1 MGVEARSGKDHNPQD
16 CLVLLVDHQPLYL
29 EALSSIVGA
38 IQRLRVVTHALGSLE
53 GLEHI
58 DPDVIVIDP
67 CTGGAFS
74 TEHLKTAKRLWP
86 LSRLMVLTDCN
97 EPDAVVSALAYGAH
111 SYLLKS
117 ESVDTVR
124 AAIELL
130 CGGAA
135 AFSFPVAV
143 VMAAKVTPPLVAPSL
158 PAPAARGLSPR
169 EVEILHLVA
178 RGLTDPEIGRLRNI
192 SPRTVQRH
200 ITNILNKLN
209 CRNRSHAVAQVIGA
223 APRLSLVRPRS
234 PTLEDREDE
243 REEAGQRAP

>member
-1 MGVEARSGKDHNPQD
+1 MEDQARSEDGNGAQD

-29 EALSSIVGA
+29 DALSGVLGA
-38 IQRLRVVTHALGSLE
+38 IQRLRVITQAIDSLE
-53 GLEHI
+53 GLESVE
-58 DPDVIVIDP
+58 PDVIVMDP

-86 LSRLMVLTDCN
+86 LARLMVLTDCN

-111 SYLLKS
+111 SFLLKS
-117 ESVDTVR
+117 ESVDTIR
-124 AAIELL
+124 AAVELL

-135 AFSFPVAV
+135 AFSLPVAV
-143 VMAAKVTPPLVAPSL
+143 LMAVKVTPPLVATSL

-169 EVEILHLVA
+169 EVEILQLVA
-178 RGLTDPEIGRLRNI
+178 RGLTDAEIAGLIKI

-223 APRLSLVRPRS
+223 APPLSLVRPRS
-234 PTLEDREDE
+234 HVIEGREVGE
-243 REEAGQRAP
+243 SAL

>member
-1 MGVEARSGKDHNPQD
+1 MGDQARSEDGQND

-29 EALSSIVGA
+29 DALSSVVGT
-38 IQRLRVVTHALGSLE
+38 IQRLRVVTHAFDSLE
-53 GLEHI
+53 GLESF

-74 TEHLKTAKRLWP
+74 TEHLKTVKRLWP

-111 SYLLKS
+111 SFLLKS
-117 ESVDTVR
+117 ESIDTVR
-124 AAIELL
+124 AAVELL

-135 AFSFPVAV
+135 AFSLPVAV
-143 VMAAKVTPPLVAPSL
+143 VMAAKVTPPLVTPSL
-158 PAPAARGLSPR
+158 PAPATRGLSPR
-169 EVEILHLVA
+169 EVEMLQLVA
-178 RGLTDPEIGRLRNI
+178 RGLTDAEIGRLTRI

-209 CRNRSHAVAQVIGA
+209 CRNRSHAVALVIGA
-223 APRLSLVRPRS
+223 PPPLSLVRP
-234 PTLEDREDE
+234 TIDDVEL
-243 REEAGQRAP
+243 GQAARQ

>member
-1 MGVEARSGKDHNPQD
+1 MGAQARSGEAFNPQD
-16 CLVLLVDHQPLYL
+16 CIVLLVDHQPLYL
-29 EALSSIVGA
+29 EALSSVVGA
-38 IQRLRVVTHALGSLE
+38 IQRLRVVTQPLDDLE
-53 GLEHI
+53 GLEEVE
-58 DPDVIVIDP
+58 PDVIVMDP

-111 SYLLKS
+111 SFLLKS
-117 ESVDTVR
+117 ESVDTIRTAV
-124 AAIELL
+124 ELL
-130 CGGAA
+130 AGGAA

-143 VMAAKVTPPLVAPSL
+143 VMAAKVTPPLAAPSL

-169 EVEILHLVA
+169 EVEILQLVS
-178 RGLTDPEIGRLRNI
+178 RGLTDAEIGRMINI

-209 CRNRSHAVAQVIGA
+209 CKNRSHAVAQVIGA
-223 APRLSLVRPRS
+223 PPPLSLVRPS
-234 PTLEDREDE
+234 SH
-243 REEAGQRAP
+243 G

>member
-1 MGVEARSGKDHNPQD
+1 MVGDQPSLEDHKD

-29 EALSSIVGA
+29 EALSSVVGT
-38 IQRLRVVTHALGSLE
+38 IKRLQVVTHPFDGLE
-53 GLEHI
+53 GLKNI

-67 CTGGAFS
+67 CRGGAFS
-74 TEHLKTAKRLWP
+74 TEYLKTVKRLWP

-111 SYLLKS
+111 SFLLKS
-117 ESVDTVR
+117 ESVDTIR
-124 AAIELL
+124 AAVELL

-135 AFSFPVAV
+135 AFSLPVAV
-143 VMAAKVTPPLVAPSL
+143 VMAAKVAPTAYVVPSL

-169 EVEILHLVA
+169 EVEILQLVA
-178 RGLTDPEIGRLRNI
+178 RGLTDAEIGDLTNI

-209 CRNRSHAVAQVIGA
+209 CKNRSHAVAQVIGS
-223 APRLSLVRPRS
+223 PPPLSLVRPAIDT
-234 PTLEDREDE
+234 PEGA
-243 REEAGQRAP
+243 EASESAL

>member
-1 MGVEARSGKDHNPQD
+1 MGDQARLEDGNNPED

-29 EALSSIVGA
+29 EALSSVVGA

-53 GLEHI
+53 GLQNV

-74 TEHLKTAKRLWP
+74 TDHLKTAKRLWP
-86 LSRLMVLTDCN
+86 LSRVMVLTDCN
-97 EPDAVVSALAYGAH
+97 EPDVVVSALAYGAH
-111 SYLLKS
+111 SFLLKS
-117 ESVDTVR
+117 ESIDTIR
-124 AAIELL
+124 AAVELL

-135 AFSFPVAV
+135 AFSLPVAV

-169 EVEILHLVA
+169 EVEILQLVA
-178 RGLTDPEIGRLRNI
+178 RGLTDAEIGRLSAI

-223 APRLSLVRPRS
+223 APPLSLVRPRS
-234 PTLEDREDE
+234 HTMEDLEVGE
-243 REEAGQRAP
+243 GVS

>member
-1 MGVEARSGKDHNPQD
+1 MGAQVRSDDGHKPQD
-16 CLVLLVDHQPLYL
+16 CLVLIVDHQPLYL
-29 EALSSIVGA
+29 DALSKVVGA
-38 IQRLRVVTHALGSLE
+38 IHRLRVVTHALDTLE
-53 GLEHI
+53 GLE
-58 DPDVIVIDP
+58 DVSPDVIVMDP
-67 CTGGAFS
+67 CTGGSFS
-74 TEHLKTAKRLWP
+74 TERLKAVKERWP

-111 SYLLKS
+111 SFLLKS
-117 ESVDTVR
+117 ESVDTIR
-124 AAIELL
+124 AAVELL

-143 VMAAKVTPPLVAPSL
+143 VMAAKVTPGFVTPSL

-169 EVEILHLVA
+169 EVEMLQLVA
-178 RGLTDPEIGRLRNI
+178 RGLTDAEIGQLSNI

-223 APRLSLVRPRS
+223 PPPLSLVRPSRH
-234 PTLEDREDE
+234 LMENREA
-243 REEAGQRAP
+243 EESVR

>member
-1 MGVEARSGKDHNPQD
+1 MGDQARSGDGHNPQD

-29 EALSSIVGA
+29 EALASVVGA
-38 IQRLRVVTHALGSLE
+38 IHRLRVVTHAFDNLA
-53 GLEHI
+53 GLENLE
-58 DPDVIVIDP
+58 PDVIVIDP
-67 CTGGAFS
+67 CRGGAFS
-74 TEHLKTAKRLWP
+74 IEHLKTVKRLWP

-111 SYLLKS
+111 SFLLKS
-117 ESVDTVR
+117 ESVDTIR
-124 AAIELL
+124 AAVELL
-130 CGGAA
+130 CRGAA
-135 AFSFPVAV
+135 AFSLPVAV

-169 EVEILHLVA
+169 EVEILQLVA
-178 RGLTDPEIGRLRNI
+178 RGLTDAEIGQSSNI

-223 APRLSLVRPRS
+223 APPLSLVRPRS
-234 PTLEDREDE
+234 PAIEE
-243 REEAGQRAP
+243 REVG

>member
-1 MGVEARSGKDHNPQD
+1 MGDQAPSGDAHNPGD

-29 EALSSIVGA
+29 DALSNVVGG
-38 IQRLRVVTHALGSLE
+38 IRRLRVVAYALDSLE
-53 GLEHI
+53 GLENV

-67 CTGGAFS
+67 CTGGTFS
-74 TEHLKTAKRLWP
+74 TEHLKTVKRLWP

-97 EPDAVVSALAYGAH
+97 DPVAVASALAYGAH
-111 SYLLKS
+111 SFLLKS
-117 ESVDTVR
+117 ESVDTIR
-124 AAIELL
+124 AAVELL

-135 AFSFPVAV
+135 AFSLPVAV

-169 EVEILHLVA
+169 EVEILQLVA
-178 RGLTDPEIGRLRNI
+178 RGLTDAEIGQLSSI

-209 CRNRSHAVAQVIGA
+209 CRNRSHAVAQVIGS
-223 APRLSLVRPRS
+223 PPPLSLVRPRS
-234 PTLEDREDE
+234 PTLERREVDQS
-243 REEAGQRAP
+243 AL

>member
-1 MGVEARSGKDHNPQD
+1 MGEQARSGEGHNLQD

-29 EALSSIVGA
+29 EALSSVVGA

-53 GLEHI
+53 GLEL

-158 PAPAARGLSPR
+158 PAPAARGLTPR

-178 RGLTDPEIGRLRNI
+178 RGLTDAEIGQMSNI

-234 PTLEDREDE
+234 LTLEEREDD
-243 REEAGQRAP
+243 REEAGRGAP

>member
-1 MGVEARSGKDHNPQD
+1 MGEQARSGDGHNPQD
-16 CLVLLVDHQPLYL
+16 CVVLLVDHQPLYL
-29 EALSSIVGA
+29 EALSSVVGV
-38 IQRLRVVTHALGSLE
+38 IQRLHVVAQALDSLE
-53 GLEHI
+53 GLKNV

-67 CTGGAFS
+67 CPGGAFS

-117 ESVDTVR
+117 ESVDTIR
-124 AAIELL
+124 AAVELL

-135 AFSFPVAV
+135 AFSLPVAV
-143 VMAAKVTPPLVAPSL
+143 VMAAKVTPPLVVPSL

-169 EVEILHLVA
+169 EVEILQLVA
-178 RGLTDPEIGRLRNI
+178 RGLTDAEIGRLTKI

-223 APRLSLVRPRS
+223 APPLSLVRPRS
-234 PTLEDREDE
+234 HAIQGREV
-243 REEAGQRAP
+243 GQSAS